1 MATRQPFVTGAA
13 GNVGRRERG
22 CVPAS
27 VGSMRIATS
36 ALLMFGVAA
45 CSSGGGDPTFP
56 PPGAPPPSAAPP
68 AAATPPAAPLPLQSE
83 SPLPSALFVLGD
95 SLSDVGNAAAT
106 ADYLLHVPLDPPTVG
121 LCNPYDV
128 LVQPRRCDDLF
139 YRQSR
144 VADGPLA
151 VEHLAARFALGA
163 LKPSLHL
170 LPNLPSGGTN
180 YAVASAKARGP
191 GDEDLARQVEWL
203 LLDHA
208 PLPSDAIYVI
218 MIGGNDAIDALQ
230 ADAANLAA
238 RPPPSA
244 AIVTSAVAAIANEAE
259 RLLDFGARR
268 LIVAN
273 VPDLATLPAV
283 RVAARASGDEAAV
296 LAAARA
302 ISVAFDR
309 ELDSRLDAIEA
320 SGRFF
325 AAGPA
330 AILRFDLYTALNVER
345 AAVEANGAN
354 AVDACFESE
363 TYRNS
368 STAERIFAGDCAP
381 RTVDGTPRFAGFA
394 FFDGIH
400 PTGATHAGLGE
411 ALGALF

>member
-1 MATRQPFVTGAA
+1 
-13 GNVGRRERG
+13 
-22 CVPAS
+22 
-27 VGSMRIATS
+27 
-36 ALLMFGVAA
+36 MFGVAA
-45 CSSGGGDPTFP
+45 CSSGGGGDPTFP
-56 PPGAPPPSAAPP
+56 PPAAPPPSAP
-68 AAATPPAAPLPLQSE
+68 APLPAALLPAQDE
-83 SPLPSALFVLGD
+83 SPTPSALFVLGD

-106 ADYLLHVPLDPPTVG
+106 ADYLLNLRLDPPTVG
-121 LCNPYDV
+121 LCNPHDV

-151 VEHLAARFALGA
+151 VEHLAAHFGLGA
-163 LKPSLHL
+163 LTPSLHL
-170 LPNLPSGGTN
+170 LPNPPPGGTN

-191 GDEDLARQVEWL
+191 GDEDLARQVDWL
-203 LLDHA
+203 LIDQA
-208 PLPSDAIYVI
+208 PLASDAIYVI
-218 MIGGNDAIDALQ
+218 MVGGNDAIDALQ
-230 ADAANLAA
+230 GDVANLAA
-238 RPPPSA
+238 RPLPSA
-244 AIVTSAVAAIANEAE
+244 AIVTSAVAAIATQIE

-268 LIVAN
+268 LVVAN

-302 ISVAFDR
+302 ISGAFDR

-325 AAGPA
+325 PGGPA

-345 AAVEANGAN
+345 ATLEANGAN

-363 TYRNS
+363 SYRNS
-368 STAERIFAGDCAP
+368 STAERIFARDCAP
-381 RTVDGTPRFAGFA
+381 DTVDGTPRFAGFV

-400 PTGATHAGLGE
+400 PTGATHAALGE
-411 ALGALF
+411 TLGALF